1 MATWV
6 ASRRR
11 WVASVRYT
19 DPVTGADKRKYIYAA
34 TEADADAQAATFRA
48 TPPSEM
54 PAGDRPATV
63 RMLLGRWLSEK
74 DPELDRASVAWTF
87 TETPVQRDQWAD
99 YESVIRTHIL
109 DDLGALRLEA
119 LTHARLR
126 RYFVDLARRPSRRGG
141 TLSVSTQRKVHSRL
155 TSAFRYAVLRGWLP
169 ADPMA
174 GIPTPT
180 ESVEALDRLADLS
193 PVERALTVP
202 EMRRFERWVAA
213 RYTDHLAYQLRWR
226 LAFAVGLRQAEL
238 LGLTWDCV
246 DLAARTITVRQ
257 QLRRTEHRH
266 GCAGD
271 WPDPDTSPC
280 TVVARVL
287 DPTRKPI
294 RAYRCPQRVDAQ
306 VRIVA
311 TTKSKK
317 VRYVRV
323 SQAIADQ
330 LAVLYTE
337 QHPVGAD
344 PLTKRDAQRLAR
356 ARSMRVYDVADADL
370 VIRHPR
376 GGHVTPA
383 VDNAVW
389 HAACD
394 GAGVSSIGRDVH
406 AARHTAAT
414 HLVAAGVPLTT
425 VQALLGHSTIAVT
438 QRYVTTT
445 RDTQDAALAQL
456 DAHLASIEG

>member
-1 MATWV
+1 MATYV
-6 ASRRR
+6 ESTRR

-19 DPVTGADKRKYIYAA
+19 DPVTGADKRKYLYGA
-34 TEADADAQAATFRA
+34 TEAEADARAAEFRA

-54 PAGDRPATV
+54 PTGDRPSDV

-74 DPELDRASVAWTF
+74 DPELDRSAVAWTF
-87 TETPVQRDQWAD
+87 TEQPVQRDQWLD
-99 YESVIRTHIL
+99 YESVIRTHVL
-109 DDLGALRLEA
+109 DDLGAIKLEA

-126 RYFVDLARRPSRRGG
+126 RYFVDLAKKRSRRGG

-155 TSAFRYAVLRGWLP
+155 TSAFRYAVVRGWLP

-174 GIPTPT
+174 GIPTPS
-180 ESVEALDRLADLS
+180 ESVEAVGRVADLS

-202 EMRRFERWVAA
+202 EMRRFERWIAT
-213 RYTDHLAYQLRWR
+213 RYADHLAYQVRWR
-226 LAFAVGLRQAEL
+226 LAFSVGLRQAEL
-238 LGLTWDCV
+238 LGLTWDAI

-257 QLRRTEHRH
+257 QLRKTEHRH

-280 TVVARVL
+280 TVSARVL
-287 DPTRKPI
+287 NP
-294 RAYRCPQRVDAQ
+294 RAKAVTAYWCPQRIDAET
-306 VRIVA
+306 RIVA
-311 TTKSKK
+311 TTKSKR

-323 SQAIADQ
+323 GEREAGM
-330 LAVLYTE
+330 LAELYAQ
-337 QHPVGAD
+337 QHPV
-344 PLTKRDAQRLAR
+344 DAPPVAQRETQRLAR
-356 ARSMRVYDVADADL
+356 SRAMRVYPIADADL

-389 HAACD
+389 HAACE

-425 VQALLGHSTIAVT
+425 VQAMLGHSTIAVT

>member
-1 MATWV
+1 
-6 ASRRR
+6 
-11 WVASVRYT
+11 
-19 DPVTGADKRKYIYAA
+19 
-34 TEADADAQAATFRA
+34 
-48 TPPSEM
+48 
-54 PAGDRPATV
+54 
-63 RMLLGRWLSEK
+63 MLDELGGIK
-74 DPELDRASVAWTF
+74 
-87 TETPVQRDQWAD
+87 
-99 YESVIRTHIL
+99 
-109 DDLGALRLEA
+109 LEA

-126 RYFVDLARRPSRRGG
+126 RFFVDLAKRPSRRGG

-155 TSAFRYAVLRGWLP
+155 TSALRYAVVRGWLP

-174 GIPTPT
+174 GIPTPS
-180 ESVEALDRLADLS
+180 ESVEAVGRVADLS
-193 PVERALTVP
+193 PVERALAVP
-202 EMRRFERWVAA
+202 EMRRFERWIAT
-213 RYTDHLAYQLRWR
+213 RYADHLAYQVRWR
-226 LAFAVGLRQAEL
+226 LAFSVGLRQAEL

-266 GCAGD
+266 GCEGD
-271 WPDPDTSPC
+271 WPDPATSPC
-280 TVVARVL
+280 TVAARVL
-287 DPTRKPI
+287 DPRAKGLS
-294 RAYRCPQRVDAQ
+294 AYRCPQRVDAE

-311 TTKSKK
+311 TTKSKR

-323 SQAIADQ
+323 GEREAAMLAD
-330 LAVLYTE
+330 LYAQ
-337 QHPVGAD
+337 QHPVDAD
-344 PLTKRDAQRLAR
+344 PRPQREQQRLAR
-356 ARSMRVYDVADADL
+356 SRAMRVYPIADADL

-389 HAACD
+389 HAACE

-425 VQALLGHSTIAVT
+425 VQAMLGHSTIAVT